1 MAVEGIKTAQKANV
15 SISVSAFLLTE
26 QGRPKTSIASYSF
39 SKERSAT
46 TDTRR
51 LIDNGQYPIDIIQRL
66 SSSTCRIIP
75 NWEKAAHHIIFSTQT
90 NNGNHQRSLSSKRN
104 ISTQTIIGDVR
115 QPALLEA
122 YQPLVTTDTI
132 VQRSHNHKR
141 RREKKKADEIKQVVN
156 KDPSPSTIVTTDIP
170 SINRHPFNCVCD
182 AYGTIFKALCG
193 GLQLE
198 CRKVSGYAKDYGYI
212 PGKSTF
218 NRTDHAWNVI

>member
-170 SINRHPFNCVCD
+170 SINRHPFNCEFIRQRQAAID
-182 AYGTIFKALCG
+182 NMAYQQNIISWRATSLYDVISLIKNL
-193 GLQLE
+193 
-198 CRKVSGYAKDYGYI
+198 SM
-212 PGKSTF
+212 GK
-218 NRTDHAWNVI
+218 NVIDLV